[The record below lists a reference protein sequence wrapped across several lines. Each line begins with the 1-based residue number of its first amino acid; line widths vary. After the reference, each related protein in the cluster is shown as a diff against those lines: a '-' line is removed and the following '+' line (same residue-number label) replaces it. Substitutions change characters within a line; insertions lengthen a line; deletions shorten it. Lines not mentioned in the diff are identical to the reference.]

1 MASRTRNLY
10 GVVINF
16 VLVPIVLILFPY
28 LVKSFIPESFGQ
40 LADDVAIV
48 VIAGLLNHYLWHVKI
63 QLFNRQRLGMQLLQ
77 CLPAILFLLFSRL
90 PVWLSVSWQRLN
102 IRILLTVIFVALA
115 EELVFRGLLLP
126 LSLSVTHQHDFL
138 AVVISSIGFGFAHI
152 VNIAHMPITVVLLQ
166 IILVVATG
174 ILWGT
179 VYLATHNLS
188 LTILLHILDDLP
200 LFLTKSAGGLSNVS
214 ANQLA
219 LAAVIYLGI
228 TLLFCGVALLQLHWA
243 HLAEARY

>member
-1 MASRTRNLY
+1 MTTRTRNLY

-16 VLVPIVLILFPY
+16 ILVPIVLTFFPY
-28 LVKSFIPESFGQ
+28 LIKFFIPESLSQ

-48 VIAGLLNHYLWHVKI
+48 VIAGLLNHYVWHVKI
-63 QLFNRQRLGMQLLQ
+63 QLFNRRRLGMQLLQ

-90 PVWLSVSWQRLN
+90 PVWLNVSWQRLN

-115 EELVFRGLLLP
+115 EEFVFRGLLLP
-126 LSLSVTHQHDFL
+126 LSMSLTHQHAFW

-152 VNIAHMPITVVLLQ
+152 VNVAHMPITVVLLQ

-179 VYLATHNLS
+179 VYLTTHNLL

-200 LFLTKSAGGLSNVS
+200 LFLTRSAGSFSNVS

-219 LAAVIYLGI
+219 LAAVIYLGM
-228 TLLFCGVALLQLHWA
+228 TLLFCGVALLQIHWS
-243 HLAEARY
+243 HLIEARQ